1 MSKIVQLKA
10 TARGRAGKGASRAVR
25 REGLVP
31 GVVYGDKKDPQ
42 LVSLKYGEVKP
53 HVETGRFLS
62 TLVDLEVDGQT
73 VRAIPRD
80 VQFEPVRDFIVH
92 VDFLRLGKDARIAVD
107 IPVGFKNHEAS
118 PGLKAGGALNI
129 VSHTLALYCPADF
142 IPDDIIVD
150 LTGLLIGQSVHISAI
165 KLPERVT
172 AVSRDDVTVCTIA
185 AQAKEEEV
193 VVEAPVTAE
202 VPATAQKVPEAG
214 AAPGAPAAGGKD
226 AKAAAAPGKDAKA
239 AAPAKDAKAAAAAPG
254 AAPAAPAK
262 GATPPAKG
270 AAAPAKGGDKR
281 K

>member
-10 TARGRAGKGASRAVR
+10 TARGRAGKGASRSVR

-42 LVSLKYGEVKP
+42 LVSLKYAEVKT

-92 VDFLRLGKDARIAVD
+92 VDFLRLGKDARISVD
-107 IPVGFKNHEAS
+107 IPVHFKNHEAS

-142 IPDDIIVD
+142 IPDEIVVD
-150 LTGLLIGQSVHISAI
+150 LTGLQIGQSVHISEI
-165 KLPERVT
+165 KLPERVS
-172 AVSRDDVTVCTIA
+172 AVSRDDVTLCTIA

-214 AAPGAPAAGGKD
+214 AAAPAAGAKD
-226 AKAAAAPGKDAKA
+226 AKAA
-239 AAPAKDAKAAAAAPG
+239 AAPAKDAKAGAPAAA
-254 AAPAAPAK
+254 AAPAK
-262 GATPPAKG
+262 GAAAAPAKG
-270 AAAPAKGGDKR
+270 AAAPAKPAAAPAKGGDK
-281 K
+281 KK